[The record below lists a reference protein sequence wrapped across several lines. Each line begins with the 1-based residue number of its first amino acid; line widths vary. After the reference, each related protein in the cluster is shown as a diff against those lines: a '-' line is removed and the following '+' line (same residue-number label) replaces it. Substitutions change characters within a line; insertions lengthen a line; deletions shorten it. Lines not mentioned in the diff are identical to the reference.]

1 MERAKATQALT
12 FLALAAVT
20 ALVAAVGGIATTPAI
35 PTWYAHLA
43 KPSFN
48 PPNWLFG
55 PVWSLLYAMM
65 AVAAWRVVRQGHA
78 WRELAVYL
86 FQLALNLGWSLI
98 FFGAHRIGAALVEIG
113 CLWLAIAAT
122 LALFWRRDRPGGLLL
137 APYLAWVSFAALLNL
152 ALWRLN

>member
-1 MERAKATQALT
+1 MDRARLRGALT
-12 FLALAAVT
+12 FLALATVT
-20 ALVAAVGGIATTPAI
+20 GLVAAVGGVATAPAI
-35 PTWYAHLA
+35 PGWYAHLA

-65 AVAAWRVVRQGHA
+65 AVAAWRVVRQGKA
-78 WRELAVYL
+78 WRELAAYL
-86 FQLALNLGWSLI
+86 LQLVLNLGWSLV

-113 CLWLAIAAT
+113 CLWLAIAVT
-122 LALFWRRDRPGGLLL
+122 LALFWRRDRPAGLLL
-137 APYLAWVSFAALLNL
+137 APYLAWVSFAALLNF